1 MASEQIDPA
10 TPEAG
15 RTARLDETVHQRV
28 RLGVLTIANEA
39 RRVEFRFLQETMRL
53 TAGNLSQHIRVLEE
67 AGFVRVEKG
76 LEGRR
81 PRTWVA
87 ITRDGKAALREEI
100 AALKVLVDR
109 FEGTSGFR
117 TKSNDTSLKE

>member
-1 MASEQIDPA
+1 
-10 TPEAG
+10 
-15 RTARLDETVHQRV
+15 
-28 RLGVLTIANEA
+28 
-39 RRVEFRFLQETMRL
+39 MRL